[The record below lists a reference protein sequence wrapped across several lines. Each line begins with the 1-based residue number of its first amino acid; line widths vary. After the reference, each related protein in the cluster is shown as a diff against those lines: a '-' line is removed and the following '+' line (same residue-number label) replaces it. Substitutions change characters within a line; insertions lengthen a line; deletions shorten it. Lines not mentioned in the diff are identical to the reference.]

1 MPLQGEPNLGF
12 AEVHQGV
19 PKLAAVNAVLRH
31 SRPKTTGRSIRPR
44 WRTLRLRMTD
54 GCSGQVL
61 GFKTLATK
69 APISFIESPNHLESV
84 VYIAEIRIENF
95 RSFGAGEQAF
105 KLTLQPGLTAFVGEN
120 DAGKTTVI
128 DALRYVLGTRDQE
141 QLRVD
146 ETDFHRSASGNLVE
160 QMTIRLVFRGLTAA
174 DRGAFA
180 EFLTYETVQ
189 GARQACFV
197 LSWTAKRPVNG
208 SRRAWSP
215 EWRTGAKGDGPM
227 LDFGARSLLTAT
239 YLRPLRDAERAMS
252 AGRGSRLSQI
262 LQHTKEIRDT
272 GTAFDRSL
280 SPGPDPTT
288 LSVLGLGDFANH
300 LFRESL
306 GIKMAGDK
314 LNDEYLKPL
323 SFARDVLRAR
333 IEVSGSRD
341 DATRLRQLLE
351 KLDLTLSASTGS
363 DSAHTRGLGSNNLLF
378 MACELL
384 LLAAESDGFP
394 LLLIEEPEAHL
405 HPQRQLRLM
414 AFLQAQAAKVRAD
427 GQSIQ
432 ILVTTHSPSIASDLH
447 LDNLVLVE
455 QGRAFPLRKGMTH
468 LDASDYRF
476 LERFLDSTKSNLFF
490 ARGVMVV
497 EGDAENILLPVLA
510 RLLDRDFSEYGV
522 SVVNVGGVGLGRYA
536 RIFMR
541 SDAKVD
547 GEISTPVACVT
558 DLDVMP
564 DCAPVIIGKIKPG
577 EAIPVRPPSRRQWRI
592 KSEFT
597 PIQLEERRQQR
608 IDKAS
613 GQNVRTFV
621 AGEWTLEYDLAFS
634 GLAEE
639 VWQAA
644 VLALA
649 DDRIQS
655 ASVTRDAAIA
665 ERSADFATFVGVDK
679 EVLASHVYALFEAEG
694 ASKAIGAQYLA
705 ELLETACAKGDLDSR
720 QLLARLPD
728 YVIDAIGHVT
738 SPLVKAALAPAGSV
752 TGTVVPA

>member
-1 MPLQGEPNLGF
+1 M
-12 AEVHQGV
+12 
-19 PKLAAVNAVLRH
+19 
-31 SRPKTTGRSIRPR
+31 
-44 WRTLRLRMTD
+44 
-54 GCSGQVL
+54 
-61 GFKTLATK
+61 
-69 APISFIESPNHLESV
+69 
-84 VYIAEIRIENF
+84 YIAEIRIENF

-105 KLTLQPGLTAFVGEN
+105 RLTLQPGLTALVGEN

-146 ETDFHRSASGNLVE
+146 ETDFHRPAGGDLAE
-160 QMTIRLVFRGLTAA
+160 RMTIRLLFRGLTAP

-180 EFLTYETVQ
+180 EFLTYETV
-189 GARQACFV
+189 ADVRQACFF
-197 LSWTAKRPVNG
+197 LTWTAKRAVTG
-208 SRRAWSP
+208 SRRAPST
-215 EWRTGAKGDGPM
+215 EWRTGAKGEGPA

-262 LQHTKEIRDT
+262 LQHTREIRET
-272 GTAFDRSL
+272 GAAFDRALRPS
-280 SPGPDPTT
+280 PDPST

-300 LFRESL
+300 LFRESQ

-351 KLDLTLSASTGS
+351 KLDLTLSASTG
-363 DSAHTRGLGSNNLLF
+363 DDNAHTRGLGSNNLLF

-384 LLAAESDGFP
+384 LLATESEGFP
-394 LLLIEEPEAHL
+394 LLMIEEPEAHL
-405 HPQRQLRLM
+405 HPQRQLLLM
-414 AFLQAQAAKVRAD
+414 AFLQAQAAKQRSD
-427 GQSIQ
+427 GQQIQ
-432 ILVTTHSPSIASDLH
+432 IIVTTHSPSIASDLH
-447 LDNLVLVE
+447 LDNLVIVE
-455 QGRAFPLRKGMTH
+455 HGRAFPLRKGMTQ

-476 LERFLDSTKSNLFF
+476 LERFLDATKSNLFF

-497 EGDAENILLPVLA
+497 EGDAENILLPVMA

-541 SDAKVD
+541 SDPGTD
-547 GEISTPVACVT
+547 GTISTPVACMT

-564 DCAPVIIGKIKPG
+564 DCAPVIVGKINPG
-577 EAIPVRPPSRRQWRI
+577 EEIPARPPSKRQWRT

-597 PIQLEERRQQR
+597 PATLEERRQQR

-621 AGEWTLEYDLAFS
+621 AGEWTLEYDLAFA
-634 GLAEE
+634 GLADE

-655 ASVTRDAAIA
+655 GKVACEAAIA
-665 ERSADFATFVGVDK
+665 EREADYATFVGAEK
-679 EVLASHVYALFEAEG
+679 EVLASHVYALFEVEG

-705 ELLETACAKGDLDSR
+705 ELLEEAFAKGTLDASG
-720 QLLARLPD
+720 LLAKLPN
-728 YVIDAIGHVT
+728 YLIDAIGHVT
-738 SPLVKAALAPAGSV
+738 SPLAMAAPPAAAEAGIAAAA
-752 TGTVVPA
+752 GG

>member
-1 MPLQGEPNLGF
+1 
-12 AEVHQGV
+12 
-19 PKLAAVNAVLRH
+19 
-31 SRPKTTGRSIRPR
+31 
-44 WRTLRLRMTD
+44 
-54 GCSGQVL
+54 
-61 GFKTLATK
+61 
-69 APISFIESPNHLESV
+69 
-84 VYIAEIRIENF
+84 VYIAEVQIENF
-95 RSFGAGEQAF
+95 RSFGAGEHAF
-105 KLTLQPGLTAFVGEN
+105 KVTLQPGLTAFVGEN
-120 DAGKTTVI
+120 DSGKTTVV

-141 QLRVD
+141 QLRID
-146 ETDFHRSASGNLVE
+146 EADFHRSESGAIAE
-160 QMTIRLVFRGLTAA
+160 QMTIRLVFRGLTKT

-189 GARQACFV
+189 AALQTCLV
-197 LSWTAKRPVNG
+197 LTWTAKRPVNG
-208 SRRAWSP
+208 SRRASSP
-215 EWRTGAKGDGPM
+215 EWRTGAKGDGPL

-272 GTAFDRSL
+272 GVGFDRTKT
-280 SPGPDPTT
+280 PGLDPTT

-306 GIKMAGDK
+306 GIKKAGKK

-323 SFARDVLRAR
+323 SFAKDVLRAR

-341 DATRLRQLLE
+341 EATRLRQLLE
-351 KLDLTLSASTGS
+351 KLDLTLRASVGDDS
-363 DSAHTRGLGSNNLLF
+363 DHTRGLGSNNLLF

-414 AFLQAQAAKVRAD
+414 AFLQAQAAKERGD
-427 GQSIQ
+427 GQQIQ
-432 ILVTTHSPSIASDLH
+432 IIVTTHSPSIASDLH
-447 LDNLVLVE
+447 LDNLVLVQ

-476 LERFLDSTKSNLFF
+476 LERFLDATKSNLFF
-490 ARGVMVV
+490 ARGVMIV

-510 RLLDRDFSEYGV
+510 RLVDRDFSEYGV

-541 SDAKVD
+541 SDTEVD
-547 GEISTPVACVT
+547 GEVSTPVACVT

-564 DCAPVIIGKIKPG
+564 DCAPVIVGKIKEG
-577 EAIPVRPPSRRQWRI
+577 DSIPMRPPSKRQWRVR
-592 KSEFT
+592 SEFT
-597 PIQLEERRQQR
+597 PTQLEERRQHR
-608 IDKAS
+608 INKAS
-613 GQNVRTFV
+613 GQNVQTFV

-634 GLAEE
+634 GLAQE

-649 DDRIQS
+649 DERIQT
-655 ASVTRDAAIA
+655 AKVTRDAAIV
-665 ERSADFATFVGVDK
+665 ERSAEYSTFADADK

-705 ELLETACAKGDLDSR
+705 ELLEKAQAKGDLNVS
-720 QLLARLPD
+720 QLIAKLPE

-738 SPLVKAALAPAGSV
+738 SPLATTSTAAVGSAD
-752 TGTVVPA
+752 TAELPR